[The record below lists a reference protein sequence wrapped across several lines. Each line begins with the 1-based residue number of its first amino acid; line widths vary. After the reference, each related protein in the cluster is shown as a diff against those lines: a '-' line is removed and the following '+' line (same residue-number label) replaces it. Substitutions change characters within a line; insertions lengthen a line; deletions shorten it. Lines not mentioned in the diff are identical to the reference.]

1 MRPHGE
7 PVPPGRRCIPI
18 RQRSRQRWHACV
30 MTTDAAEVVER
41 WTQALTDHNLEDA
54 VSCFATDYRDH
65 APARRGEEVT
75 GREQVRTNFAALF
88 GSIADLRAELLG
100 SVVDGNTVWMEW
112 RLSGTRTDGTPMEFV
127 GVNIFE
133 VKGRYFTRGRIYTE
147 LVRDSGDVDSQVDLM
162 THG

>member
-1 MRPHGE
+1 
-7 PVPPGRRCIPI
+7 
-18 RQRSRQRWHACV
+18 

-54 VSCFATDYRDH
+54 VSCFATDYRDR
-65 APARRGEEVT
+65 APARRGEEVI
-75 GREQVRTNFAALF
+75 GREQVQKNFAALF
-88 GSIADLRAELLG
+88 TSIADLRAELLG
-100 SVVDGNTVWMEW
+100 SVVDGSTVWMEW

-133 VKGRYFTRGRIYTE
+133 VEGRCFTKGRIYTE
-147 LVRDSGDVDSQVDLM
+147 LVRDSGDVDSQVDQM